1 MLSRW
6 VPGYFPHYSPRPPYS
21 MPQTLQP
28 SHTVTIPSS
37 HQASAPA
44 PEAPLPSSPAELP
57 SPAPGSLSFRQ
68 LEARVDTLYS
78 IANSASDVVV
88 ACRGDTDGT
97 QHWIGNE
104 CKFPNSLLRDL
115 NWQMIR
121 KQYFFH
127 IHSLGCNTP
136 IQFSFLQSWDICA
149 AAEPTMLSLL
159 CEDSYAIKNIT
170 KKVKI
175 QMQHPVRTLLS
186 NCVSLN
192 MYMYLK
198 RDENLCIHSFPSPSL
213 FWYNNKKACQGLPPV
228 TTSRYSI
235 YICAV
240 CAAPSIH
247 LHVCNVCKWLLLKQ
261 SIILLFCYKNI
272 KIKI

>member
-1 MLSRW
+1 MGVFHSDISISICQRKLSKILILLSVVSGRSACGDGQSHDFIGNGDSHPLCGFLLLLLQRTARLLRSTCNLRLLSASSCKW
-6 VPGYFPHYSPRPPYS
+6 LSTCHGDAGILPTVPTPPYS
-21 MPQTLQP
+21 MPQTIQP
-28 SHTVTIPSS
+28 SHAVTIPSS

-88 ACRGDTDGT
+88 ACRNDTDGT

-115 NWQMIR
+115 NWQMIC

-127 IHSLGCNTP
+127 IHSLCCNTP

-149 AAEPTMLSLL
+149 AAEPIMLSLL
-159 CEDSYAIKNIT
+159 CEDSYAIKILQ
-170 KKVKI
+170 KKFQQSV
-175 QMQHPVRTLLS
+175 
-186 NCVSLN
+186 
-192 MYMYLK
+192 
-198 RDENLCIHSFPSPSL
+198 
-213 FWYNNKKACQGLPPV
+213 
-228 TTSRYSI
+228 
-235 YICAV
+235 
-240 CAAPSIH
+240 
-247 LHVCNVCKWLLLKQ
+247 NVNQDCGVE
-261 SIILLFCYKNI
+261 
-272 KIKI
+272 